1 MAAFVIH
8 QRNPMQTRLH
18 FAALLFTTIAF
29 TQVAQADQLA
39 SIKAKGELVCGTLGT
54 DEPNSF
60 IDARSRQLVGYEVDL
75 CRAIAQ
81 GLGVKP
87 VIKQLAVA
95 ARIPELQQGRID
107 ILTASLTHNKERE
120 ALIDFSLSTFYTGQ
134 RVLVKKSSNITTV
147 AGLAGKKVLTVKG
160 GTQEPNIRKAV
171 PGVDVVTFETAGQAY
186 LGLQQGKGA
195 GYVDDEVSLL
205 NNYAKLGA
213 AQKDYI
219 VLPQNIS
226 QEVFA
231 FGIRKGETGVKTA
244 VDKVLREL
252 EKSGEAEKLFFK
264 WYGPTSNVKFQ
275 KRTFRI
281 ESDKIDA

>member
-1 MAAFVIH
+1 
-8 QRNPMQTRLH
+8 MQTRLH
-18 FAALLFTTIAF
+18 FAALLFTTVAF
-29 TQVAQADQLA
+29 MQVAQADQLA

-60 IDARSRQLVGYEVDL
+60 IDARSRELVGYEVDL
-75 CRAIAQ
+75 CRSIARS
-81 GLGVKP
+81 LGVKP
-87 VIKQLAVA
+87 VVKQLAVA
-95 ARIPELQQGRID
+95 ARIPELQQGRVD

-213 AQKDYI
+213 AQKDYV

-231 FGIRKGETGVKTA
+231 LGIRKGEQGLKTA
-244 VDKVLREL
+244 VDNALRAL
-252 EKSGEAEKLFFK
+252 EKSGEAEQLFFK

-275 KRTFRI
+275 KRTFKI

>member
-1 MAAFVIH
+1 
-8 QRNPMQTRLH
+8 MQTRLH
-18 FAALLFTTIAF
+18 LAALVLTTVAF
-29 TQVAQADQLA
+29 TQLAHADQLA
-39 SIKAKGELVCGTLGT
+39 NIKAKGELVCGTLGT

-60 IDARSRQLVGYEVDL
+60 IDAKTRQLVGYEVDL
-75 CRAIAQ
+75 CREIAK

-87 VIKQLAVA
+87 VLKQLAVA

-107 ILTASLTHNKERE
+107 ILTASLTHNRERE
-120 ALIDFSLSTFYTGQ
+120 SLIDFSLSTFATGQ
-134 RVLVKKSSNITTV
+134 RVLVKRSSNISSV

-171 PGVDVVTFETAGQAY
+171 PGVEVVTFETAGQAY

-205 NNYAKLGA
+205 NNYGKLGA
-213 AQKDYI
+213 AQKDYL

-226 QEVFA
+226 HEVLA
-231 FGIRKGETGVKTA
+231 FGIRKGETGFKTA
-244 VDKVLREL
+244 VDNVLRGL

-264 WYGPTSNVKFQ
+264 WYGPTSNVKFE
-275 KRTFRI
+275 KRTFKI
-281 ESDKIDA
+281 DSDKIAS

>member
-1 MAAFVIH
+1 
-8 QRNPMQTRLH
+8 MQTRLH

>member
-1 MAAFVIH
+1 
-8 QRNPMQTRLH
+8 MQTRLH

-213 AQKDYI
+213 AQKEYI

>member
-1 MAAFVIH
+1 
-8 QRNPMQTRLH
+8 MQTRLH
-18 FAALLFTTIAF
+18 FAALLLTTLAF

-60 IDARSRQLVGYEVDL
+60 IDARSRELVGYEVDL
-75 CRAIAQ
+75 CRAIAKS
-81 GLGVKP
+81 LGVKA
-87 VIKQLAVA
+87 VVKQLAVA
-95 ARIPELQQGRID
+95 ARIPELQQGRVD

-120 ALIDFSLSTFYTGQ
+120 ALVDFSLSTFYTGQ

-186 LGLQQGKGA
+186 LGLQQGKGV

-231 FGIRKGETGVKTA
+231 FGIHKGEKGLKTA
-244 VDKVLREL
+244 VDNVLRGL
-252 EKSGEAEKLFFK
+252 EKSGEAEQLFFK

-275 KRTFRI
+275 KRTFKI